1 MRNLAFLVGGKSVS
15 GVLGLV
21 YLTLAVRALG
31 VEAYGQLALIYAFA
45 LTVSTVVKFQTWQP
59 ILHYGTPALQEGRVA
74 DFHRL
79 VRFTVGL
86 DVASSVAGAALAV
99 GGIWLVGPRIGLPEA
114 ILPQASAFGASLLFM
129 VTATPNGLLRLFD
142 RFDLLLVED
151 NVEAV
156 IRLAG
161 SLLLFLIG
169 GGLTGFLAVWALS
182 VVGSGTVCAAL
193 AWRELRRRVAR
204 VPAADLK
211 ASSLTMGF
219 PGMWGFVWSTNIN
232 SSLKLLRGHFATLIV
247 GALLGTAEAGLF
259 RVARQIAE
267 ALAKPVKLLTPVVYP
282 ELARF
287 VADRRFGALQALNRR
302 TLQVSC
308 IGAGASFLLLAV
320 AGRGLLGVVGGGET
334 AVAYTAMLLLS
345 AAALIRIAVF
355 VLEPT
360 LISLG
365 HPALALGVQGVAA
378 AVYVPLLIVSVRV
391 FGIEGAGGAAVLASL
406 VVAVLQHLA
415 VSRRVRSRIAAE
427 NYGQGVET

>member
-1 MRNLAFLVGGKSVS
+1 MRNFAFLVGGKSVS

-21 YLTLAVRALG
+21 YLALAVRALG
-31 VEAYGQLALIYAFA
+31 VEAYGQLALIYSFA
-45 LTVSTVVKFQTWQP
+45 LIVSTIVKFQTWQP
-59 ILHYGTPALQEGRVA
+59 ILHYGTPALQEGRVV

-86 DVASSVAGAALAV
+86 DVASSVAGAVLAV
-99 GGIWLVGPRIGLPEA
+99 GGIWLVGPWIGLPEE

-151 NVEAV
+151 NVEAA

-169 GGLTGFLAVWALS
+169 GGLTDFLVVWAVS
-182 VVGSGTVCAAL
+182 VVGSGTVCAVL

-204 VPAADLK
+204 VSAADVK
-211 ASSLTMGF
+211 ASSLTAGF
-219 PGMWGFVWSTNIN
+219 PGMWRFVWSTNIN
-232 SSLKLLRGHFATLIV
+232 SSLKLLQGHLATLIV
-247 GALLGTAEAGLF
+247 GGLLGVAEAGLF

-287 VADRRFGALQALNRR
+287 VADRRFDALRMLNRR
-302 TLQVSC
+302 TLRVSC
-308 IGAGASFLLLAV
+308 IGAGASFLVLAV
-320 AGRGLLGVVGGGET
+320 AGHWLLRLVGGDET
-334 AVAYTAMLLLS
+334 VAAYATMLLLS
-345 AAALIRIAVF
+345 AAALVRIAVF

-365 HPALALGVQGVAA
+365 HPALALGTQAVTM
-378 AVYVPLLIVSVRV
+378 AVYVPLLIVSARF
-391 FGIEGAGGAAVLASL
+391 FGIEGAGGTAVLASL
-406 VVAVLQHLA
+406 IMAALQHLA
-415 VSRRVRSRIAAE
+415 VSRRVRSLVAAE
-427 NYGQGVET
+427 NYGQGVRK